1 MDEPDEKIEAQLEV
15 TNSTLRK
22 VNKLMKNMEPIMHD
36 LKEGNL
42 KRVAKTTFTRKARRK
57 LDLDSN
63 RSSSS
68 NADSDA
74 ARMAPSRQQRSVTD
88 ALESHR
94 SAGQKK
100 HPSMSMSMQQMG
112 TWTGNRLLTED
123 LSMNH

>member
-1 MDEPDEKIEAQLEV
+1 
-15 TNSTLRK
+15 
-22 VNKLMKNMEPIMHD
+22 MKNMEPIMHD

-42 KRVAKTTFTRKARRK
+42 KRVAKTTFTRKTRRK

-94 SAGQKK
+94 SASLKK
-100 HPSMSMSMQQMG
+100 HPSMSMSIKQMG
-112 TWTGNRLLTED
+112 TWAGNRLLTED